1 MRSDLRDQVARI
13 EALAAEVQALL
24 DADARPVRLIHAHEL
39 ERERHPYEVRW
50 HTTAS
55 ARLRW
60 HTTASARIKSE
71 AWSDWHRV
79 VGIRDSVLGQ
89 AWLYL
94 VGPGVNVHRDEPIEV
109 RPVMDLQTGQ
119 MLGATR

>member
-1 MRSDLRDQVARI
+1 MRSDLRDALARM

-24 DADARPVRLIHAHEL
+24 DADTRPVRLIHAHEL
-39 ERERHPYEVRW
+39 ERERHPYEV
-50 HTTAS
+50 
-55 ARLRW
+55 RW

-94 VGPGVNVHRDEPIEV
+94 VGPGVNVHRDEPLEV

-119 MLGATR
+119 MLGAA